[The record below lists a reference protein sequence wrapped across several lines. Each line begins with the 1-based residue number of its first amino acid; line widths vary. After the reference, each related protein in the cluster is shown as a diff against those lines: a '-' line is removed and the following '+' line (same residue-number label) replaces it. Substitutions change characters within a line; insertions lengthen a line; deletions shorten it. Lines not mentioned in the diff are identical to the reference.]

1 MIEKKLTENKLWIHV
16 LVTKYTTT
24 KKDESETISDN
35 KEILE
40 KLIDFF
46 RACCKNLNIPQYE
59 DPSDI
64 TDYVED
70 PILKSG
76 EAIKISKLGNQLK
89 VAIEQYPFLLS

>member
-1 MIEKKLTENKLWIHV
+1 M
-16 LVTKYTTT
+16 TKDTTT

-64 TDYVED
+64 TDYVEH
-70 PILKSG
+70 PIFKLRG
-76 EAIKISKLGNQLK
+76 TIKISKL
-89 VAIEQYPFLLS
+89 